1 MSTPFRRPPR
11 PASEG
16 MATPNVGPFISPFG
30 PLLRRKS
37 LDDTLD
43 DVRRIATAYINGGQE
58 LEDEEDDL

>member
-1 MSTPFRRPPR
+1 
-11 PASEG
+11 

-58 LEDEEDDL
+58 LEDEDDDL